1 MSASDSA
8 SDAAVLASN
17 KMLTA
22 REGFSDWK
30 SKMQMHALA
39 KCDGHARIFFNA
51 GATPAERA
59 EYTGLSATY
68 RRKWDVASTTIF
80 GEIGMHIQ
88 DRTLLRLWTETYSTV
103 MTGNAIMRPFVV
115 GICMIAMESECL
127 RDSDTAKNDCR

>member
-1 MSASDSA
+1 MIVSTTSFKSATDSA
-8 SDAAVLASN
+8 SDEAVLASN

-80 GEIGMHIQ
+80 GEIGMHT
-88 DRTLLRLWTETYSTV
+88 RAAVSTNSLPLGV
-103 MTGNAIMRPFVV
+103 AVEIDAIF
-115 GICMIAMESECL
+115 EL
-127 RDSDTAKNDCR
+127 N